1 MANSRGEQAPGQ
13 SEVEVVD
20 QPRLAG
26 GGQCWLADA
35 GVEEDIRVG
44 PHRNRGIRVG
54 AVGFSSLQA
63 SVVPGFTHP
72 PVVNAQG
79 KDGVGQAQ

>member
-35 GVEEDIRVG
+35 GVEEDIRAG
-44 PHRNRGIRVG
+44 PHRNRGIRSG
-54 AVGFSSLQA
+54 GWFQQPPSQRG
-63 SVVPGFTHP
+63 PGFHAP
-72 PVVNAQG
+72 PGANAQG